1 MEPLVAAA
9 THTAVVGQLTPDS
22 CWPALMVW
30 LIQFAPPFEVLMAT
44 P

>member
-1 MEPLVAAA
+1 MEPLVPAA
-9 THTAVVGQLTPDS
+9 THMAVVGQLTLDS

-30 LIQFAPPFEVLMAT
+30 LDQFAPPFEVLMAV